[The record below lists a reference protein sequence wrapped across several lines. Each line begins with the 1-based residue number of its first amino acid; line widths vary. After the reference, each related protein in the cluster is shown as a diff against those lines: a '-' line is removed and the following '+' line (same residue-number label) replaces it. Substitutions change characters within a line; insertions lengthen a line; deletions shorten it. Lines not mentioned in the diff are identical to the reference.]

1 MLLVRKEVIK
11 MNGEEFLRALN
22 NVSKETGIDKDIII
36 DGMKQALITAYKK
49 NNAKTNVRVDF
60 DEDSGNFKV
69 ISYLVVVDNYI
80 EPTYTTDEE
89 GNEVEVPP
97 EIPEDAQI
105 LLEDAVKLDPEIK
118 VGETIEKE
126 VTPADFGRV
135 AAGAAKQVIT
145 QRMREA
151 EKNNVMAEFQD
162 KQDEMMVGLLAM
174 EDQRNYYVDLGKAR
188 GILPKTEMIPD
199 EVVKM
204 GSSIKVYITKV
215 EEGPKGPV
223 ILLSRK
229 HYGFVKRLMEAEIPE
244 LEDGTVIIY
253 SVAREPGYRSKV
265 AVYSTN
271 ERIDPIGACIGAKGS
286 RIGSILKE
294 LNGERIDLIKYDA
307 DPATFIKNAMAP
319 AKDVI
324 VSITDEKN
332 KKAMAIVN
340 NDNLSLAIGKKGLN
354 VRLAS
359 KLTKYSIDVKTMD
372 QINEEA
378 NNK

>member
-1 MLLVRKEVIK
+1 

-204 GSSIKVYITKV
+204 GTSIKVYITKV